1 MHFTTL
7 QSKYLVHVI
16 FLAQHT
22 WLFQEL
28 KTSDNEVRLIATFV
42 MIKIFNMK
50 NPTKFSNKQT
60 TPPSQNKTVEGLFIM
75 ENNQF
80 ARQMYI

>member
-1 MHFTTL
+1 MSFFSST
-7 QSKYLVHVI
+7 YL
-16 FLAQHT
+16 
-22 WLFQEL
+22 LFQEL

-42 MIKIFNMK
+42 MIKIFNIK
-50 NPTKFSNKQT
+50 NPTKFSNKQK

-80 ARQMYI
+80 ARQMYV